1 MVLKNQLL
9 KFKHAFAKLHCNYQ
23 VSVTNI
29 GSSGETL
36 LQRAVRLEKATQVG
50 WILEIGVNPKALPA
64 DEKAPCEEFKT
75 LVASIPLAE
84 VLPG

>member
-1 MVLKNQLL
+1 M
-9 KFKHAFAKLHCNYQ
+9 
-23 VSVTNI
+23 
-29 GSSGETL
+29 
-36 LQRAVRLEKATQVG
+36 TQVG

-64 DEKAPCEEFKT
+64 DEKAPSEEFKT